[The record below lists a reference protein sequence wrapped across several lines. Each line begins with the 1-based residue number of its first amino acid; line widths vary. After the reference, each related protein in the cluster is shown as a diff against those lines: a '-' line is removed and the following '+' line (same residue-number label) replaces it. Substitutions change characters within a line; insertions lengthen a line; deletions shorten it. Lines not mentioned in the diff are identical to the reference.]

1 MDFESINSV
10 NDLIDYNNSTSAK
23 DKKNKEIQDQIL
35 ELVTEF
41 GPAAVTEI
49 ISDTLSHLIA
59 LHDRMADVGFDSG
72 DKDSTI
78 AWSEDSARLGVAKA
92 IVDSVEF

>member
-10 NDLIDYNNSTSAK
+10 NDLIDYNNLTSSK
-23 DKKNKEIQDQIL
+23 DKKNEEIKGQIL
-35 ELVTEF
+35 ELVKEF

-49 ISDTLSHLIA
+49 VSDTLSKLIA
-59 LHDRMADVGFDSG
+59 LHDTMADSEFENG

-78 AWSEDSARLGVAKA
+78 AWSEDSARLGIAKA

>member
-23 DKKNKEIQDQIL
+23 DNKSEEIKGHIF
-35 ELVTEF
+35 ELVREF

-49 ISDTLSHLIA
+49 VSDTLSNLIA
-59 LHDRMADVGFDSG
+59 LHDRMADVEFENG
-72 DKDSTI
+72 DKDSTS
-78 AWSEDSARLGVAKA
+78 AWSEDSARLGIAKA

>member
-10 NDLIDYNNSTSAK
+10 NDLIDYNNSTSSK
-23 DKKNKEIQDQIL
+23 DNKSEEIKGQIF

-49 ISDTLSHLIA
+49 VSDTLLKLIA
-59 LHDRMADVGFDSG
+59 LHDTMADSEFENG

-78 AWSEDSARLGVAKA
+78 AWSEDSARLGIAKA